1 MKRYIN
7 FKDENGI
14 ETVDEFEYN
23 TKDDV
28 REFRRWL
35 NEYHLSGSGYY
46 GSSRCTNAW
55 KER

>member
-7 FKDENGI
+7 FKGENGI

-23 TKDDV
+23 TRDE
-28 REFRRWL
+28 REEYRRCL
-35 NEYHLSGSGYY
+35 KEYHLSGSGYY

>member
-7 FKDENGI
+7 YKGECGI

-23 TKDDV
+23 TRDERD
-28 REFRRWL
+28 EYRRCL
-35 NEYHLSGSGYY
+35 KEYHLSGSGYY